1 MLRALLL
8 ALVLAGCSAPTPIA
22 YSKEAPAGVY
32 PAGLL
37 SGASFAMVG
46 LRFKF

>member
-1 MLRALLL
+1 MARALLL
-8 ALVLAGCSAPTPIA
+8 VLLLAGCSAPTPIA

-37 SGASFAMVG
+37 SGASFTMIG
-46 LRFKF
+46 LHFKF